1 MAQFIADRGPNH
13 LNPGAAARLETE
25 RRQIVESNFD
35 QFLDPGMDMH
45 SSFYTAMELDKHAA
59 HIVAGTAFVDLNNV
73 VLRTECNNSYESM
86 NEDDMRNLRKLM
98 WDVYIPHM
106 KETLKI
112 KMSVNG
118 DDESTTSFQAQMYV
132 VHLSIRVAQALQ
144 LVFELNQKKT
154 FSAVAKAAYEMA
166 LQDILYHPNLNGR
179 VQPFIFKNLINYMRR
194 HPTYAATFNT
204 YVGYKLLRQQLSRG
218 GGAGTNRKSNDAE
231 RLHDEAANRLWDV
244 LDENSG
250 VYNDFMDKGQWNEPY
265 KMEWHSLYYKEV
277 AQTLYSKLA
286 KYGEEHEPI
295 HAYPDRNEQR
305 NREVFAGQLNA
316 AAGVPPVAAAA
327 GPAVA
332 AAVGQPYVDQQHL
345 GNRVAAEAVIDIV
358 DAIHESRATVSAGTT
373 KRLRLDSRL
382 TESGPQASDVT
393 PVAVSTVSSVRSAY
407 TAWFT

>member
-1 MAQFIADRGPNH
+1 MAQFIPERGPDH
-13 LNPGAAARLETE
+13 LNPGAAARIETE

-98 WDVYIPHM
+98 WEVYIPHM

-118 DDESTTSFQAQMYV
+118 DDESTSSFQAQMYV

-179 VQPFIFKNLINYMRR
+179 VEPRVYKNLINYMRR

-231 RLHDEAANRLWDV
+231 RMHDEAANRLWDA
-244 LDENSG
+244 LDRNCG
-250 VYNDFMDKGQWNEPY
+250 VYNDFVHTDEPY

-286 KYGEEHEPI
+286 KYGVEHEPI
-295 HAYPDRNEQR
+295 QVYPNRNEQENR
-305 NREVFAGQLNA
+305 NAFAAQLNA
-316 AAGVPPVAAAA
+316 ADVVHVAAPPV
-327 GPAVA
+327 GDSVA
-332 AAVGQPYVDQQHL
+332 ARAG
-345 GNRVAAEAVIDIV
+345 IDIV

-373 KRLRLDSRL
+373 KRIRLDSRL
-382 TESGPQASDVT
+382 SESGPQASDSS
-393 PVAVSTVSSVRSAY
+393 PAVVSKADSVRSAY